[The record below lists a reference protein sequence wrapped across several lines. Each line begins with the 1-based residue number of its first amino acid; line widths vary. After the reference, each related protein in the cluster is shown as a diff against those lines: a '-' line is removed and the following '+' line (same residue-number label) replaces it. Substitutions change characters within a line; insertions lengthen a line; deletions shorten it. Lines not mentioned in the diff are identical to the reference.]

1 MREDEIERTE
11 TAELSDYV
19 RIIRERAW
27 VIVLAVV
34 IVAAVALVV
43 SLMQTPQYRASAS
56 LFYQKNNLDQA
67 LFGSQV
73 FSNPNQAREVQTGA
87 DLMQTEPIASAVAAQ
102 AGYDLSV
109 DRLRSM
115 VTVKPQSDSNVIGL
129 EVVSTDPQQAADVAN
144 AYVEQFI
151 LFRQKND
158 RATVAAARELV
169 KEELDTLSTGELASA
184 YGLMLKEKH
193 ESLRILEAMQNGG
206 FTIAERAAT
215 PASPFSPQPVR
226 NTILGL
232 VVGLVLGLGLAFL
245 LDYLD
250 RRLKDE
256 KMLERELGAPVLASV
271 PVVGGRWQKDRKGR
285 RSDIPVGFRDHPSLF
300 EPFRTLR
307 SNLQYFD
314 VDSGKHV
321 YLVTSGL
328 SKEGKTVTTINLALS
343 LAVSGKRVIVVE
355 ADMRRPMLNEY
366 LKSENGPGLSSL
378 LARTEGNCDLL
389 QLVRVDDFIPDK
401 NGHERERRGLQRN
414 LYVLPSG
421 PVPPNPAELLAS
433 NRMGKLIEE
442 LSGMADYVII
452 DTPPLLPV
460 SDALVLGRHVNGAIL
475 TARMHSTTREEV
487 REVRNTFERAGIRI
501 VGAVAVGVKRSP
513 AYYRKRGYGYEYG
526 GYELDY

>member
-169 KEELDTLSTGELASA
+169 KEELDTLSTGELASE

-271 PVVGGRWQKDRKGR
+271 PVVGGR
-285 RSDIPVGFRDHPSLF
+285 
-300 EPFRTLR
+300 
-307 SNLQYFD
+307 
-314 VDSGKHV
+314 
-321 YLVTSGL
+321 
-328 SKEGKTVTTINLALS
+328 
-343 LAVSGKRVIVVE
+343 
-355 ADMRRPMLNEY
+355 
-366 LKSENGPGLSSL
+366 
-378 LARTEGNCDLL
+378 
-389 QLVRVDDFIPDK
+389 
-401 NGHERERRGLQRN
+401 
-414 LYVLPSG
+414 
-421 PVPPNPAELLAS
+421 
-433 NRMGKLIEE
+433 
-442 LSGMADYVII
+442 
-452 DTPPLLPV
+452 
-460 SDALVLGRHVNGAIL
+460 
-475 TARMHSTTREEV
+475 
-487 REVRNTFERAGIRI
+487 
-501 VGAVAVGVKRSP
+501 
-513 AYYRKRGYGYEYG
+513 
-526 GYELDY
+526 

>member
-206 FTIAERAAT
+206 FTIAERPLLRLAL
-215 PASPFSPQPVR
+215 FPQPVR

-401 NGHERERRGLQRN
+401 NGHERERRGCSATCTCCPRALCR
-414 LYVLPSG
+414 PIR
-421 PVPPNPAELLAS
+421 PNFWL
-433 NRMGKLIEE
+433 R
-442 LSGMADYVII
+442 
-452 DTPPLLPV
+452 
-460 SDALVLGRHVNGAIL
+460 
-475 TARMHSTTREEV
+475 TAWGSSSKS
-487 REVRNTFERAGIRI
+487 F
-501 VGAVAVGVKRSP
+501 
-513 AYYRKRGYGYEYG
+513 RGWPIT
-526 GYELDY
+526 